1 MLRAINRQ
9 IFRMKW
15 RGCCLYPN
23 VFYDTLTLPLLLS
36 STMNPFYHSST
47 PADPLSLHN
56 FCQEHDNCGMGAI
69 AHIRGERSHSIIEL
83 ALHSVCNMTHRGA
96 VDADMK
102 TGDGSGVLS
111 QLPYPLFR
119 KVAAQLGYSNI
130 ANEDL
135 AVATFFFP
143 ARKHASYAQI
153 KDLVMEIL
161 TRRGIGV
168 IGWRETP
175 VNPAALGK
183 LALSTCP
190 HIEHLLLCK
199 PAGWNSDHYERQL
212 YLTRREMEH
221 RTTEIQGFYMPSF
234 SSRLISYKALAMPAA
249 LRAFYLDLQ
258 DQDFTTSI
266 ALYHQRFS
274 TNTFPAWP
282 LGQPFRMM
290 CHNGEINTVEGN
302 RNWMSSREEFFASP
316 IWGDE
321 IDLVKKLIRHGESD
335 SASLDH
341 CLELL
346 VLSGRSLEHAMCML
360 VPPAYR
366 HDEEISDNLRAFHQY
381 NRSFSEPWDGPAG
394 LVYTDGTKLC
404 ASLDRN
410 GLRPSRYKLTEDGIL
425 YIGSE
430 AGAVVFDDAKVIRKG
445 RLGPGQML
453 SANTATGELLL
464 DREIKEALAK
474 QKPYRQWI
482 DENRLGLSEFVSPE
496 AISPELDFA
505 PLDLSR
511 QQVTHAISLEELDM
525 VFPPMIK
532 GAQEAVF
539 SMGDDIPLA
548 VLSHYPRLLF
558 TYFKQLFAQVTNPPI
573 DPIREWAVM
582 SLSCGLGPERNMLIE
597 TPDHCR
603 ILNLDSAVL
612 YEHELEKIK
621 ALGEHGFPAAVIDGT
636 WPADQGA
643 EGMKAR
649 LDAICMEAENAVDAQ
664 VNILILSD
672 RATSASRV
680 PIPSL
685 LVLGTVHHH
694 LHRVGKRMRTSIVL
708 DSGEIRDTHQ
718 ISCAFGFGATAV
730 CPYLGFATVRQ
741 LVRADAGKNK
751 LGDSISMEKAMT
763 NYRKAL
769 EKGVLKIMSKMGIS
783 VLNSYQGA
791 QTFEAIG
798 IGKEVVDF
806 SFSGVSSK
814 IGGIGFIEIAQES
827 LIRHQS
833 AFLTE
838 VPAGETLNLGDPG
851 YNRYRKSG
859 ERHALNTE
867 VIKNFHTFVKSGKE
881 EDYDDYVRVSLETG
895 PVAIKDLLEFV
906 PAASG
911 PIDIS
916 EVEPFESI
924 RQRFTTAAMSMGAL
938 SPEAHETLAIAMNR
952 IGGKSDSGEGGEDPV
967 RYKPY
972 PNGDFARS
980 YIKQIASGR
989 FGVSAF
995 YLVNAD
1001 ELEIKMAQGAKPGE
1015 GGQLPGH
1022 KVNALIA
1029 RLRNT
1034 QPGVQLISPPPHH
1047 DIYSIEDLAQL
1058 IHDLKEVNP
1067 RCRVT
1072 VKLVAESGVGTVAAG
1087 CAKASADNILIS
1099 GHDGGTGASP
1109 LSSTK
1114 HAGAPWELGLAE
1126 AQQTLLLNNLRN
1138 RVTLRT
1144 DGGIRNGRDVVIAAI
1159 LGAEQFNFGTTAMI
1173 AMGCVYVRKCHLN
1186 NCPVGIATTD
1196 PKFRAK
1202 FKGTPEMVI
1211 NYFNGVAQEARKI
1224 MAQLG
1229 IRTLDELIGRPEF
1242 LRQRHVPDH
1251 PKANTLDLRPLL
1263 RDVLP
1268 TVAQATNT
1276 AIEKLSRKRTWERN
1290 DGIAKP
1296 AIDLQIIA
1304 DIKRATEVDP
1314 QAVPAEVEYGP
1325 GVDTKLAEALAL
1337 LPDRAP
1343 ISLSYNIVNTDRNIG
1358 TRLSGRIAEIYGDHG
1373 LTKQT
1378 IHLTFHGTAGQS
1390 LGTFLVRGVS
1400 LTVIGEANDYVGKGM
1415 ADGEII
1421 VVPPQEAK
1429 FTPSTNTIIGNTCLY
1444 GATGGLLCA
1453 YGRAGERFAVRNSGA
1468 TTIVEGCG
1476 DHGCEY
1482 MTNGTVAILGKTGK
1496 NFGAGMS
1503 GGVAYIYDI
1512 DDRFYS
1518 RLNDEMVVALAVTR
1532 ECDKQELRKLVE
1544 KHFEKTK
1551 SERARSLLANW
1562 DTSLRK
1568 FVRVI
1573 AKERAALEA
1582 AETEH
1587 EAASSR

>member
-1 MLRAINRQ
+1 M
-9 IFRMKW
+9 IFFARNP
-15 RGCCLYPN
+15 RFP
-23 VFYDTLTLPLLLS
+23 LPS
-36 STMNPFYHSST
+36 PPKMNPFYHNST
-47 PADPLSLHN
+47 PQDPQSLHN
-56 FCQEHDNCGMGAI
+56 LRQEHDNCGMGALANI
-69 AHIRGERSHSIIEL
+69 HGKRSHDIVAL
-83 ALHSVCNMTHRGA
+83 ALESVCNMTHRGA

-102 TGDGSGVLS
+102 TGDGSGVLT

-119 KVAAQLGYSNI
+119 KAAAQLGTSLEKD
-130 ANEDL
+130 EDL
-135 AVATFFFP
+135 GVGVFFFP
-143 ARKHASYAQI
+143 AGDQATRTKI
-153 KDLVMEIL
+153 KAIVSEIL
-161 TRRGIGV
+161 ERRGITL
-168 IGWRETP
+168 IGWREVP
-175 VNPAALGK
+175 LNHDALGK
-183 LALSTCP
+183 IARSSCP
-190 HIEHLLLCK
+190 NIEHLLVSK
-199 PAGWNSDHYERQL
+199 PAGWDADHFERQL
-212 YLTRREMEH
+212 YLTRRETEH
-221 RTTEIQGFYMPSF
+221 RTNDIHGFYMPSL

-258 DQDFTTSI
+258 DPDYTTAI

-316 IWGDE
+316 VWGDE
-321 IDLVKKLIRHGESD
+321 VDLVKKLIRHGESD

-366 HDEEISDNLRAFHQY
+366 HDEEISDNLRAFYQY

-410 GLRPSRYKLTEDGIL
+410 GLRPSRYKLTDDGLL

-430 AGAVVFDDAKVIRKG
+430 AGAVVLDDATIISKG

-453 SANTATGELLL
+453 SANTSTGELLF
-464 DREIKEALAK
+464 DREIKEKMAK

-482 DENRLGLSEFVSPE
+482 DESRLELNQFVSPE
-496 AISPELDFA
+496 AIAPEVDFE

-511 QQVTHAISLEELDM
+511 QQVAHAISLEELDM

-582 SLSCGLGPERNMLIE
+582 SLSCGLGPERNLLDE
-597 TPDHCR
+597 SPDHSR
-603 ILNLDSAVL
+603 VINLDSAIL
-612 YEHELEKIK
+612 FEHELEKIK
-621 ALGEHGFPAAVIDGT
+621 SIGEHGFPSVTIDAT
-636 WPADQGA
+636 WPVSAG
-643 EGMKAR
+643 ESGLKAR
-649 LDAICMEAENAVDAQ
+649 LEEICQEVEKAVDSHI
-664 VNILILSD
+664 NIVVLSD
-672 RATSASRV
+672 RATSATRV

-685 LVLGTVHHH
+685 LTIGTVHHH
-694 LHRVGKRMRTSIVL
+694 LHRVGKRMRASLIL

-751 LGDSISMEKAMT
+751 LGEGISATKAMT

-798 IGKEVVDF
+798 IGKEVVDY
-806 SFSGVSSK
+806 SFAGVSSK
-814 IGGIGFIEIAQES
+814 IGGIGFAEIAQES
-827 LIRHQS
+827 LIRHRA
-833 AFLTE
+833 AFETE
-838 VPAGETLNLGDPG
+838 VPDGESLDLGDPG
-851 YNRYRKSG
+851 YNRYRRSG
-859 ERHALNTE
+859 ERHALSTE
-867 VIKNFHTFVKSGKE
+867 VIKNFHTYVKSGKA
-881 EDYDDYVRVSLETG
+881 EDYEEYVRVSLETG

-906 PAASG
+906 PSTKG
-911 PIDIS
+911 PIPLE
-916 EVEPFESI
+916 EVESYESI

-980 YIKQIASGR
+980 YIKQVASGR

-1087 CAKASADNILIS
+1087 VAKASADNILIS

-1138 RVTLRT
+1138 RITLRT

-1211 NYFNGVAQEARKI
+1211 NYFDGVAKEARQI
-1224 MAQLG
+1224 MAELG
-1229 IRTLDELIGRPEF
+1229 VRTLDELIGRPEF

-1251 PKANTLDLRPLL
+1251 PKANTLDLKPLL
-1263 RDVLP
+1263 RDVVPTLAKSQELP
-1268 TVAQATNT
+1268 V
-1276 AIEKLSRKRTWERN
+1276 EKISRIRTQKRN

-1296 AIDLQIIA
+1296 SLDLQILT
-1304 DIKRATEVDP
+1304 DIKKALAVEPDAVVPTE
-1314 QAVPAEVEYGP
+1314 AYGAPA
-1325 GVDTKLAEALAL
+1325 DQKLAEALAL

-1343 ISLSYNIVNTDRNIG
+1343 IELSYQVVNTDRNIG

-1378 IHLTFHGTAGQS
+1378 ISITCHGTAGQS
-1390 LGTFLVRGVS
+1390 LGTFLVKGVT
-1400 LTVIGEANDYVGKGM
+1400 LKVIGEANDYVGKGM
-1415 ADGEII
+1415 AGGEII
-1421 VVPPQEAK
+1421 VVPPSSAK
-1429 FTPSTNTIIGNTCLY
+1429 FDPSKNTIIGNTCLY
-1444 GATGGLLCA
+1444 GATGGQLFA
-1453 YGRAGERFAVRNSGA
+1453 YGCAGERFAVRNSGSTA
-1468 TTIVEGCG
+1468 VIEGCG

-1482 MTNGTVAILGKTGK
+1482 MTNGTVAILGLTGK

-1503 GGVAYIYDI
+1503 GGTAYIYDI

-1532 ECDKQELRKLVE
+1532 DCDKAELHKLLETHVA
-1544 KHFEKTK
+1544 KTG
-1551 SERARSLLANW
+1551 SARAKSLLADWEN
-1562 DTSLRK
+1562 SVKK

-1582 AETEH
+1582 AEKEH